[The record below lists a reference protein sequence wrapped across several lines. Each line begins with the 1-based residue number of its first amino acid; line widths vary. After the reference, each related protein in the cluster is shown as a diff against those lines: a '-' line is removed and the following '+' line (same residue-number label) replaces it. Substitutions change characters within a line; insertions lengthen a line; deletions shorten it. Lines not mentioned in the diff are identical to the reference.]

1 MASADP
7 LPPWRPLLRGARQ
20 QEGRTPHSRWL
31 QLASVAADGTPRL
44 RTLVFRGWA
53 GCCLRPAASAA
64 CAARCCPYQ
73 QSWMS
78 TRGNGTGRV

>member
-20 QEGRTPHSRWL
+20 QEGRTPHARWL
-31 QLASVAADGTPRL
+31 QLASVAVDGTPRL

-53 GCCLRPAASAA
+53 G
-64 CAARCCPYQ
+64 
-73 QSWMS
+73 
-78 TRGNGTGRV
+78 